1 MAARQIAAMK
11 PGGDKPRA
19 LQNPTMSSDYALGPF
34 AQEEKPGQGKDR
46 PAAQQKTH
54 HHTDVF

>member
-1 MAARQIAAMK
+1 VAARQIAAMK

-19 LQNPTMSSDYALGPF
+19 LQKQIMSSDEALGPF
-34 AQEEKPGQGKDR
+34 AQEEKQGQGKDR